1 MINVDDSPLIVVKMI
16 VIKLDLRCV
25 NDDDHDRM
33 KRCDVDQEIVTKKFF
48 EKWEM
53 AFGNIIIIISSQTGN
68 E

>member
-1 MINVDDSPLIVVKMI
+1 MI